1 MSRKFGEIQIRA
13 PRRYGKGEIIQIKA
27 RIIHPMETGFR
38 KDKTTQQVIPA
49 HYINEVKVFYGDELL
64 TAFDWTYAV
73 SRDPLL
79 TFYLRADRTAPL
91 KIVWR
96 DNKGK
101 GGEKIIPI
109 APQ

>member
-1 MSRKFGEIQIRA
+1 M
-13 PRRYGKGEIIQIKA
+13 
-27 RIIHPMETGFR
+27 
-38 KDKTTQQVIPA
+38 
-49 HYINEVKVFYGDELL
+49 
-64 TAFDWTYAV
+64 